1 MSEPIDVSPVT
12 GLMDVRSSP
21 DAIPFGSYR
30 HVLNCHAVLTDKLAR
45 MTGWEKHLSR
55 EDYNNQDLHDQ
66 LLSLAGHVNR
76 EPITFLF
83 QGIST
88 KKTTK
93 LYAGTA
99 RRLYALNN
107 STGNWKIIAD
117 LYGSDGTRWSAD
129 QVNDVIVFT
138 NDADALVY
146 HIFDQPPTEAND
158 QSVRTIPD
166 LDTFNITRAGVVV
179 AWKDLMILCNV
190 VQDGQFFSNRVIWS
204 DFRRPTSFA
213 PSSASVAGNFD
224 LTSGESIL
232 AARPLGNV
240 LLLYTN
246 FGIWE
251 VNAVGGAE
259 VLSFNKR
266 YEPHRNTTRC
276 LAYRRTLISTGSAHL
291 YMGHDGIYSYDLYHI
306 EPTLVAYIHKGS
318 GLIYSTLDR
327 NQCDV
332 HCAGFNPTTKEAIFS
347 WAKTGQ
353 SQPSSSLLVNTDQ
366 SFTAE
371 LDHGF
376 SAFANYAVDEG
387 VLSLQDYILDQ
398 CICGT
403 RAELVK
409 EGGFCVT
416 PAAVVCPTEK
426 QPQSFYT
433 SQTKTIDL
441 GGGDTIEVEDYDKS
455 EPDDDSFCAI
465 YPTLTLND
473 LCASAFKAD
482 ECKAGQLF
490 VAASATDYCLKQ
502 FTEVFFR
509 ERATGFGVCG
519 TYALDGYRS
528 RLRSGAMNL
537 NETKH
542 WKQVNRFEVEALAEP
557 QTVPSLLTLRFGTA
571 AQAFDPN
578 SASGRCA
585 IIWEDEEPKQ
595 LDCLSDQTAAQHIAD
610 NTTPNESLEW
620 PLYRTGRYLY
630 IEMEISNPA
639 SSDRGGAVTFS
650 RYSMDISKLTRS
662 YP

>member
-1 MSEPIDVSPVT
+1 MPEPIDVSPVT

-30 HVLNCHAVLTDKLAR
+30 HVLNCRAVLTDKLAR
-45 MTGWEKHLSR
+45 MTGWEKLLSR

-66 LLSLAGHVNR
+66 LLTLAGQVNR
-76 EPITFLF
+76 APITFLF

-93 LYAGTA
+93 LYAGTS

-107 STGNWKIIAD
+107 STGNWKIISD
-117 LYGSDGTRWSAD
+117 IYGSDSTRWSAA

-138 NDADALVY
+138 NDEDALVY
-146 HIFDQPPTEAND
+146 HIFDQPATEPNN

-224 LTSGESIL
+224 LTSGEAIL
-232 AARPLGNV
+232 AALPLGNV

-251 VNAVGGAE
+251 VNAVGGTE

-276 LAYRRTLISTGSAHL
+276 LAYRRTLLSTGSAHL

-306 EPTLVAYIHKGS
+306 EPTLVDYIHKGS
-318 GLIYSTLDR
+318 GIIYSTLDR

-332 HCAGFNPTTKEAIFS
+332 HCAGFNPATKEAIFS
-347 WAKTGQ
+347 WAKG
-353 SQPSSSLLVNTDQ
+353 SEPQPTASFLVNTDQ

-371 LDHGF
+371 IDHGF

-387 VLSLQDYILDQ
+387 VLSIQDYILQQ
-398 CICGT
+398 CICGNRVET
-403 RAELVK
+403 PK
-409 EGGFCVT
+409 EGSFCVT
-416 PAAVVCPTEK
+416 PAAVVCPDNK
-426 QPQSFYT
+426 QPKSFYT

-441 GGGDTIEVEDYDKS
+441 GGGDIITVEDYDKA
-455 EPDDDSFCAI
+455 EPDADSFCAI
-465 YPTLTLND
+465 YPDLTLND
-473 LCASAFKAD
+473 LCAVAFKAD

-490 VAASATDYCLKQ
+490 VAASAQDFCLKQ
-502 FTEVFFR
+502 FSSVYLR
-509 ERATGFGVCG
+509 ERATSFGPCG
-519 TYALDGYRS
+519 GYAQDGYRS
-528 RLRSGAMNL
+528 RLRSGAMNFGV
-537 NETKH
+537 TKH
-542 WKQVNRFEVEALAEP
+542 VKEVHRFEVEALAEV
-557 QTVPSLLTLRFGTA
+557 QTVPSLLTLRIGTA
-571 AQAFDPN
+571 AQALDPN
-578 SASGRCA
+578 TASGKCA
-585 IIWEDEEPKQ
+585 IVWEIEDAKN
-595 LDCLSDQTAAQHIAD
+595 LDCLSDQTAAQHITD
-610 NTTPNESLEW
+610 GTVPNETLEW
-620 PLYRTGRYLY
+620 PLYRQGRYVYFEL
-630 IEMEISNPA
+630 EVTNPA
-639 SSDRGGAVTFS
+639 SSDRGGSVSFS
-650 RYSMDISKLTRS
+650 RFSIDVEKLLRS